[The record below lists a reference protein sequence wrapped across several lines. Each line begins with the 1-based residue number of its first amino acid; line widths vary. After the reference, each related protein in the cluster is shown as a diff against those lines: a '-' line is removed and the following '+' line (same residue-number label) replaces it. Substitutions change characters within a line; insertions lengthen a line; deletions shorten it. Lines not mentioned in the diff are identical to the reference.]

1 MAIYCNVEKCGYWK
15 AIDEPVQQSH
25 GIGYVPIGGLGL
37 YKGTCGLKSV
47 SVYPKTIKSSG
58 GARTVLSICSNFSE
72 SVATKK
78 DSPDISMCS
87 QAMCRHNS
95 KTDDG
100 LICER
105 PTLLDTDVF
114 FDTIDAYDGVEKV
127 VFPVC
132 KSYSTNHRSSLIN
145 WGRADYPTS

>member
-15 AIDEPVQQSH
+15 PIDEPVQQSH
-25 GIGYVPIGGLGL
+25 GIGYVPIEGFGL
-37 YKGTCGLKSV
+37 YKGICGLKSV
-47 SVYPKTIKSSG
+47 SVSSKVVKSGTGS
-58 GARTVLSICSNFSE
+58 RTVLSICSNFSE

-87 QAMCRHNS
+87 QDMCRHNS

-105 PTLLDTDVF
+105 PTLPDTDVF
-114 FDTIDAYDGVEKV
+114 FDTRDAYDGAEKV

-132 KSYSTNHRSSLIN
+132 KSYSTNHRSGVIDWS
-145 WGRADYPTS
+145 RAYETG